1 MDPRLSFET
10 RELKHGKM
18 CIPVVKFARVT
29 VTFAPVSTLEKVMFI
44 GGSDMFL
51 IGKDRS
57 S

>member
-29 VTFAPVSTLEKVMFI
+29 VTFAPLSTLEKVMFI